1 MDDIIG
7 IGWRCRCGFEEMGT
21 ENTWWYEQHTV
32 GSKHI
37 HKVSCNRAWLSS
49 MDCQHPPT
57 WAGVGFVLSRGKG
70 CHDCGRLRWSPVKS
84 YPRWPW
90 LDRCL
95 DSGAP
100 WVLQEEHL
108 AVERRE
114 AGEMGWNVY
123 LGPQLHW
130 LHLHRPFRN
139 SLKNL
144 ASFWNALQ
152 AARVKWLPMLK
163 GILDKHG

>member
-70 CHDCGRLRWSPVKS
+70 CHDCGRLRWSEVLPKVTLA
-84 YPRWPW
+84 RLMPW
-90 LDRCL
+90 LRRALSPPRGTPRGGAKRSRWDGLECL
-95 DSGAP
+95 P
-100 WVLQEEHL
+100 WTPATL
-108 AVERRE
+108 ATLAQTFQKFFETSWFFLECFAGCQGKMIAHVE
-114 AGEMGWNVY
+114 GHPW
-123 LGPQLHW
+123 
-130 LHLHRPFRN
+130 
-139 SLKNL
+139 
-144 ASFWNALQ
+144 
-152 AARVKWLPMLK
+152 
-163 GILDKHG
+163 